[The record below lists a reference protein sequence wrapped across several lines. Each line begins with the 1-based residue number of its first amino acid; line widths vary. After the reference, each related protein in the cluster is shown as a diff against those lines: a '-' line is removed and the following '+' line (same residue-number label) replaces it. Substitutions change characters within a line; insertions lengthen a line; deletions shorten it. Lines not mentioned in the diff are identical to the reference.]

1 MNNGFFFVYFDVK
14 CGVRQGDLLF
24 FYFFIIVLEMF
35 VIYIRGSDEIKG
47 INIWNEYEIKLIVF
61 VDDMIIFLK
70 DDQFVEKF
78 LYVLNDF
85 G

>member
-1 MNNGFFFVYFDVK
+1 
-14 CGVRQGDLLF
+14 
-24 FYFFIIVLEMF
+24 MF